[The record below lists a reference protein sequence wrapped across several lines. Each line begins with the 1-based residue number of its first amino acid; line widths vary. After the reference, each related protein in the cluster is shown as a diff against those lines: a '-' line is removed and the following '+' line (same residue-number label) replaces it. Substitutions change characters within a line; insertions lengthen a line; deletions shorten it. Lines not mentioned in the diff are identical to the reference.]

1 MISNRIKW
9 KYKRNSF
16 FKSSSSLGTNYW
28 THLSIYFKRAGFIIM
43 KEPN

>member
-28 THLSIYFKRAGFIIM
+28 THLSNGFNIM